1 MQRSVFLTSLR
12 LNCPSCKRRT
22 IVADEIPK
30 FSDKEVAQ
38 ALAVVLMCATQH
50 GLVNHLFPKDGAS
63 PKLDKFTDVGVKG
76 ELLQKFI
83 QNANQTHAAPVFRDY
98 CEGLAALH
106 STITQ
111 NYSPPYCP

>member
-1 MQRSVFLTSLR
+1 M
-12 LNCPSCKRRT
+12 
-22 IVADEIPK
+22 ADEIVR

-50 GLVNHLFPKDGAS
+50 GLVNDLFPKDGS
-63 PKLDKFTDVGVKG
+63 EPKLDKFTNVGAEKD
-76 ELLQKFI
+76 LLKKFI
-83 QNANQTHAAPVFRDY
+83 QNAKQTHAAPVFRDY

-111 NYSPPYCP
+111 NYSPPYCPGGQVFSDINRVVNK